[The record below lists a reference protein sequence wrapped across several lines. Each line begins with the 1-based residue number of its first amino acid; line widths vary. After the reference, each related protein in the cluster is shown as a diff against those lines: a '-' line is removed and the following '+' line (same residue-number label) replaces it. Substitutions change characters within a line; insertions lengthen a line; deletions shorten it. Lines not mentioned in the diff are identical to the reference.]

1 MHAYD
6 VHYGT
11 VRRGQ
16 DAIVALDDSIV
27 RGNTLKNA
35 ILRTLDKMGPTQI
48 VVVSSCPQIRYPD
61 VYGIDM
67 AKLGDLAAFKAAI
80 GLMKDRGMEHILD
93 DVYKMCREE
102 LKAPLKAGHIVNH
115 VQRIYEPFTPEE
127 ISLRISTDVKPA
139 DCRAEVHVLYQSVED
154 LHKALPDHSGDW
166 YFTGDYP
173 TPGGA
178 RVCCR
183 AFALWM
189 EGSTQRCYGIHSALS
204 FLRARR
210 PALVLGSGG
219 REHALA
225 WKLSKS
231 AEVSVVFVAP
241 GNGGIGNSY
250 GQAEPFDA
258 SPMVNVDLPITGPD
272 FADVISFCRQHDVGV
287 VVVGPEQMLAD
298 GVADKLREEDIPVF
312 GPSKAAAQIEAS
324 KSFAKDFMK
333 RHKIPTAKYQT
344 FTSGGLDAALK
355 YIDSV
360 SFDVVVKASGLAAG
374 KGVIVPESKEE
385 AKQAARDCISAASH
399 GLHEVFWKYTVN
411 LIQFV
416 YMSSRV
422 RKSCKIELQW
432 HPPITQSPLS
442 KCCLLRMNS
451 LPFLR
456 LGLEKKV
463 FGEAGQEVVIEERLL
478 GHILSP
484 ETDGNDTHFT
494 SAESNV
500 FILHVNVN
508 RAPLDHITM

>member
-1 MHAYD
+1 
-6 VHYGT
+6 
-11 VRRGQ
+11 
-16 DAIVALDDSIV
+16 
-27 RGNTLKNA
+27 
-35 ILRTLDKMGPTQI
+35 MGPTQI

-93 DVYKMCREE
+93 EVYKMCREE
-102 LKAPLKAGHIVNH
+102 LKAPLRSGHIVNH

-127 ISLRISTDVKPA
+127 ISLRIAKDVKPS
-139 DCRAEVHVLYQSVED
+139 DCNASVHVLYQSVED
-154 LHKALPDHSGDW
+154 LHRALPDHSGDW

-204 FLRARR
+204 FLKARR

-272 FADVISFCRQHDVGV
+272 FSDVISFCRQHDVGL

-298 GVADKLREEDIPVF
+298 GVADKLREEDIVVF

-333 RHKIPTAKYQT
+333 RHKIPTAEYQT
-344 FTSGGLDAALK
+344 FTSKDLDAALK
-355 YIDSV
+355 YIDSAG
-360 SFDVVVKASGLAAG
+360 FDVVVKASGLAAG
-374 KGVIVPESKEE
+374 KGVVVPESKEE
-385 AKQAARDCISAASH
+385 AKEAVRAC
-399 GLHEVFWKYTVN
+399 GL
-411 LIQFV
+411 
-416 YMSSRV
+416 
-422 RKSCKIELQW
+422 
-432 HPPITQSPLS
+432 
-442 KCCLLRMNS
+442 
-451 LPFLR
+451 
-456 LGLEKKV
+456 
-463 FGEAGQEVVIEERLL
+463 A
-478 GHILSP
+478 
-484 ETDGNDTHFT
+484 
-494 SAESNV
+494 
-500 FILHVNVN
+500 
-508 RAPLDHITM
+508 